1 MLYESIG
8 TFEFTKA
15 IFIRGNK
22 NNLEKMKLKNIKDK
36 LLDEIKKSIEE
47 INKGDDSLFSYVIL
61 D

>member
-8 TFEFTKA
+8 TFEFTKV

-22 NNLEKMKLKNIKDK
+22 SNLEKMKLKNIKDK
-36 LLDEIKKSIEE
+36 LLDEVEKSIEG
-47 INKGDDSLFSYVIL
+47 INKGDDSLFSYLYI